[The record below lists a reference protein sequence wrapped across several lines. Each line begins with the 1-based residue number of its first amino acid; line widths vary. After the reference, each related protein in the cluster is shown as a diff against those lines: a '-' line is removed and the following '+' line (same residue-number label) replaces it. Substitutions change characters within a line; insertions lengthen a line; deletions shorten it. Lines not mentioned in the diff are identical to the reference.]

1 MVGSKVDCLRG
12 RETASGDKE
21 TMSLEQQS
29 KLSSLYEQIFLY
41 GSVKVIP
48 S

>member
-12 RETASGDKE
+12 RETASGGQE
-21 TMSLEQQS
+21 TMFLEQQS
-29 KLSSLYEQIFLY
+29 KLNSLYEQTFLY